1 MKPYRHNKTEVE
13 MFILTRRGKKT
24 ELYSIWTQSDNVNP
38 EEVNM
43 LVTMLTVRLASVWI
57 SRRMETCWEQE
68 TLRAEDHTRA
78 Q

>member
-1 MKPYRHNKTEVE
+1 MEPYRHMHNKTEVE

-38 EEVNM
+38 EEVNKP
-43 LVTMLTVRLASVWI
+43 VTMLTVRLASVWI
-57 SRRMETCWEQE
+57 SSRMET
-68 TLRAEDHTRA
+68 LRTEDHFRA